1 MTVRKATLII
11 LSLPKLRNKFN
22 RMRIFSYG
30 IFMSDFMV
38 NLHNFNYMFLCT
50 PPNFVH
56 ISFKAA
62 RLRAKKLKIS
72 LLVEGGLSADG
83 AYHVINL

>member
-56 ISFKAA
+56 ISFKVA
-62 RLRAKKLKIS
+62 RLRAKNLKVS
-72 LLVEGGLSADG
+72 LLVEGGARPHG
-83 AYHVINL
+83 PTHVIGL